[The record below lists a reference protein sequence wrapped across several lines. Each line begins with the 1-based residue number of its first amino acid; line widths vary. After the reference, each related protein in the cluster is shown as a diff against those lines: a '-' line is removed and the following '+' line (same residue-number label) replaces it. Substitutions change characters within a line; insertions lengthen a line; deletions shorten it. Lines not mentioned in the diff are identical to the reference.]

1 MTEMLILYILLE
13 RQSTMYGLGKSIKQ
27 YFGSITTPGLGTIQ
41 PALKRLEKQEYIK
54 ADKFFT
60 EGGKPY
66 YYYSITNDGK
76 NALITEILSKPSTN
90 PVQLLPAAKLKLI
103 CSNILDN
110 REKKELCNTLKT
122 EILKVYNHAE
132 KTIKSDYFANNYSA
146 KIVMNNLLCEYKNTL
161 DMIEGLK
168 NVGNS

>member
-1 MTEMLILYILLE
+1 
-13 RQSTMYGLGKSIKQ
+13 MYGLGKSIKQ

-54 ADKFFT
+54 SDKFFT

-76 NALITEILSKPSTN
+76 NALITEILAKPSSN
-90 PVQLLPAAKLKLI
+90 PIHLFPAAKLKLI
-103 CSNILDN
+103 CSNILDDN
-110 REKKELCNTLKT
+110 EKKELCTTLKS
-122 EILKVYNHAE
+122 EITKVYNLAD
-132 KTIKSDYFANNYSA
+132 KTITSDFFANNYSA
-146 KIVMNNLLCEYKNTL
+146 KIVMNNLICECKNTL

-168 NVGNS
+168 NAGNS